1 MSSTLRF
8 SRGGLINRCM
18 RNSALILG
26 VLMFTNTVRAEVRP
40 PAVAGA
46 FYPGDAR
53 QLEGEVRG
61 FLGAGKRAGQAPVAV
76 IAPHAGYVF
85 SGATA
90 GKAFAPLAGS
100 KPTRVI
106 ILGPSHFAGFAGG
119 ALPDP
124 DVTAFA
130 TPLGEMP
137 VDRDAVARLAKLPEF
152 KGPASAQVREHSL
165 EVELPFLQAT
175 VGAVPIV
182 PIVVGH
188 ATDRVLATAMAR
200 RLAELVGPGT
210 VVVASSDFTHHGAAY
225 DYRPFGTDRT
235 LGPTLIALARSTAGR
250 AAAVD
255 PLGFSQQ
262 IEASGDTV
270 CGARPITVLLE
281 LLAHAFQGTGAVA
294 DVSTSAEVS
303 GDWSQVVAY
312 AGVNFAG
319 SWGPWR
325 DDSAPPRPT
334 ELSKPE
340 ESAVVELARATLATH
355 LTHQGQL
362 ADWFAA
368 HPVAG
373 NLAALSGVFVT
384 VNNKGLKARK
394 EGKLRG
400 CIGTMEAHEPLVDAV
415 IDAAVSAAHDPRFPE
430 LAASELAEVAVEV
443 SVLSP
448 MRPVSGSED
457 IVLGKHGVLLTKSG
471 RRAVFLPQV
480 ATETGWDLATFLSA
494 LSQKAGLAP
503 DAWRSGA
510 RFEVF
515 TAQVFGEEH

>member
-1 MSSTLRF
+1 MKH
-8 SRGGLINRCM
+8 G
-18 RNSALILG
+18 ALVLG

-53 QLEGEVRG
+53 QLESDVRG
-61 FLGAGKRAGQAPVAV
+61 FLAAGKGAGRAPVAV

-106 ILGPSHFAGFAGG
+106 LLGPSHHAGFSGG

-137 VDRDAVARLAKLPEF
+137 VDRDAVAKLAKLPEF
-152 KGPASAQVREHSL
+152 RGPTSAQAREHSL
-165 EVELPFLQAT
+165 EVEIPFLQAT
-175 VGAVPIV
+175 IGAVPIV
-182 PIVVGH
+182 PIVVGY
-188 ATDRVLATAMAR
+188 ATDRTLAVAMAR
-200 RLAELVGPGT
+200 RLADLVGPGT

-225 DYRPFGTDRT
+225 DYTPFPTDRT
-235 LGPTLIALARSTAGR
+235 LGPILLSLARSTAGR
-250 AAAVD
+250 AAAID
-255 PLGFSQQ
+255 ALGFSQQ
-262 IEASGDTV
+262 IDASGDTV

-281 LLAHAFQGTGAVA
+281 LLAHAFHGSGTVA
-294 DVSTSAEVS
+294 DVTTSAEVS

-312 AGVNFAG
+312 AGVDFTGN
-319 SWGPWR
+319 WEPWR
-325 DDSAPPRPT
+325 DDPAPPHPT
-334 ELSKPE
+334 ELSKAE
-340 ESAVVELARATLATH
+340 EKAVVELARATLATH

-373 NLAALSGVFVT
+373 NLAAPSGVFVT
-384 VNNKGLKARK
+384 VNNTGAKARK
-394 EGKLRG
+394 EGRLRG
-400 CIGTMEAHEPLVDAV
+400 CIGSMEAREPLVDAV
-415 IDAAVSAAHDPRFPE
+415 IGAAVSAAHDPRFPD
-430 LAASELAEVAVEV
+430 LAVSELDGVAVEV

-457 IVLGKHGVLLTKSG
+457 IVLGTHGVLLTKSG

-480 ATETGWDLATFLSA
+480 ATETGWDLPTFLSA

-503 DAWRSGA
+503 DAWRTGA

-515 TAQVFGEEH
+515 TAQVFGEHE

>member
-1 MSSTLRF
+1 MK
-8 SRGGLINRCM
+8 
-18 RNSALILG
+18 A
-26 VLMFTNTVRAEVRP
+26 A
-40 PAVAGA
+40 
-46 FYPGDAR
+46 D
-53 QLEGEVRG
+53 
-61 FLGAGKRAGQAPVAV
+61 V
-76 IAPHAGYVF
+76 I
-85 SGATA
+85 
-90 GKAFAPLAGS
+90 K
-100 KPTRVI
+100 
-106 ILGPSHFAGFAGG
+106 G
-119 ALPDP
+119 ALPAP

-137 VDRDAVARLAKLPEF
+137 VDVEAVARLAKLPEF
-152 KGPASAQVREHSL
+152 RGPASAHVREHSL
-165 EVELPFLQAT
+165 EVEIPFLQAT

-188 ATDRVLATAMAR
+188 ATDRALATAMAR
-200 RLAELVGPGT
+200 RLADLVGPGT
-210 VVVASSDFTHHGAAY
+210 VVVASSDFTHHGPAY
-225 DYRPFGTDRT
+225 DYRPFATDRT
-235 LGPTLIALARSTAGR
+235 LGPKLVALARSTAGR

-255 PLGFSQQ
+255 PVGFSQQ
-262 IEASGDTV
+262 IETSGDTV

-281 LLAHAFQGTGAVA
+281 LLAHAFQGSGAVA
-294 DVSTSAEVS
+294 DVTTSAEVS

-319 SWGPWR
+319 SWGAWR
-325 DDSAPPRPT
+325 DDPAPPRPT
-334 ELSKPE
+334 ELNAQE
-340 ESAVVELARATLATH
+340 EKAVTELARATLATH

-368 HPVAG
+368 HQVTG
-373 NLAALSGVFVT
+373 NLAAFSGVFVT

-400 CIGTMEAHEPLVDAV
+400 CIGSMEPRQALVDAV
-415 IDAAVSAAHDPRFPE
+415 IDSAVSAAHDPRFPE
-430 LAASELAEVAVEV
+430 LEASELEQVAVEV

-448 MRPVSGSED
+448 MRPVSGSGD

-494 LSQKAGLAP
+494 LSQKAGLSP